1 MIKEILLNIKFLAPC
16 TQCFIESYHS
26 ETAEVTLKDNYDTA
40 YDKYGNPLFQR
51 YKDTDVVIKG
61 LFKYNQLTN
70 EEIDNI
76 ISQLQKLKR

>member
-1 MIKEILLNIKFLAPC
+1 MSKEILLNIKFLAPH

-26 ETAEVTLKDNYDTA
+26 ETAEVTLKDNYDNL
-40 YDKYGNPLFQR
+40 YDKKGNLVFQK
-51 YKDTDVVIKG
+51 YKDTDVIIKG

-76 ISQLQKLKR
+76 ISQLEKLKR